1 MARFQPAVLG
11 GLFIGVLS
19 SLPIVGAANYCCCLW
34 VVTGG
39 LLTVYLQRLAT
50 PTVPASPAPLA
61 PAADRN
67 ETTEAVLGGLLA
79 GLIGAVI
86 YVGFS
91 VLLFSVT
98 GDAMLAEL
106 QAALDRYPQLPPEIR
121 DRAMTMFTGGAFVL
135 VMAAVTI
142 PTYAVFSMLGALLG
156 LALFRKRPT
165 PPAAQTLQ
173 S

>member
-39 LLTVYLQRLAT
+39 LLTVYLQGQAT
-50 PTVPASPAPLA
+50 PAVPAARGN
-61 PAADRN
+61 D
-67 ETTEAVLGGLLA
+67 TTEAVLGGLLA
-79 GLIGAVI
+79 GLMGAVI

-98 GDAMLAEL
+98 GDAMLAER

-165 PPAAQTLQ
+165 PPAAPTLQ
-173 S
+173 T